1 MSEHCWH
8 SDIPG
13 ENPGSSNLEI
23 MDFANSYTSHVGKL
37 ISSALP
43 ANGLIIDFGAGNGKQ
58 TLKICRPS
66 DRIVCV
72 EPDPRRQIELKAL
85 GYSVQKSLSEIQD
98 QTVSCLISVNCIEHV
113 ADDEKIVREFGR
125 VLNTDGVLVIYV
137 PALPILYS
145 KMDIAVGHYR
155 RYTKKRLDKVVVLGG
170 FRVEQIRYVDSLG
183 VLASLL
189 FKMRS
194 DSSGT
199 PSKYSIWIY
208 DRVLFPLSRV
218 LDIGFNRVIGKN
230 LLLVAKKA

>member
-1 MSEHCWH
+1 MSEHSWY

-13 ENPGSSNLEI
+13 ENPGSFNLEI

-72 EPDPRRQIELKAL
+72 EPDPRRQVELKAL

-113 ADDEKIVREFGR
+113 ADDEQIVREFGR

-155 RYTKKRLDKVVVLGG
+155 RYTKKRLNNVVILGG

-218 LDIGFNRVIGKN
+218 LDIGLNRVIGKN